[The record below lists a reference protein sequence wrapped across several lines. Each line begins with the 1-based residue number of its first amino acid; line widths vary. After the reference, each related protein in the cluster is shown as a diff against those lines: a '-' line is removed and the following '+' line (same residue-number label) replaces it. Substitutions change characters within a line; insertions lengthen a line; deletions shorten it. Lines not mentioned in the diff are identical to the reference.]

1 MHISPDERMQQLVE
15 LAKSLGTTAR
25 LSRVQLDMLLQHNYL
40 QEYYGLKVDPHNLKM
55 PLVEWMPESN
65 VFGLTRWSTR
75 AEEFA
80 TNEIYATYGLSLT
93 EFLNLPSAK
102 VDHLLYL
109 RRQQK
114 VEERAARDKAKLE
127 AERKVKTELPTS
139 GVAGFNQLDFP

>member
-1 MHISPDERMQQLVE
+1 MQQLVE
-15 LAKSLGTTAR
+15 LAGSLDQKSKLT
-25 LSRVQLDMLLQHNYL
+25 RVQLDMLLLHNYL
-40 QEYYGLKVDPHNLKM
+40 QEYYGLKVDPYNLKM
-55 PLVEWMPESN
+55 PLVEYLPESSA
-65 VFGLTRWSTR
+65 FGLTRWSTR

-93 EFLNLPSAK
+93 EFLNLPSAQA
-102 VDHLLYL
+102 DHLLYL